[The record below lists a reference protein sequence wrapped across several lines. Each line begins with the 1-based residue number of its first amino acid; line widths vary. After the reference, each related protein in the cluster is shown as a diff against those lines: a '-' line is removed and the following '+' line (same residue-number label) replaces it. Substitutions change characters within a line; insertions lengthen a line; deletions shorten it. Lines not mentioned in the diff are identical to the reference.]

1 MNMAT
6 VTQILEDFN
15 RRMPENVVREMENH
29 IYENSA
35 LLETIAEHLPNKKMA
50 ELNQN
55 IAYLVAFF
63 NYVSPLIEPIAYC
76 RIDEVF
82 LIREGT
88 KHRLQAQQENIMDL
102 RLRDH
107 EENQRLLGKI
117 STIIEE
123 MTSRQLRDKGDLLKR
138 FNVILEEMNGHY
150 R

>member
-1 MNMAT
+1 MAT

-15 RRMPENVVREMENH
+15 RRMPENVIREMENH
-29 IYENSA
+29 IYENCA

-76 RIDEVF
+76 RIDQVF

-88 KHRLQAQQENIMDL
+88 KHRLQAQQENILDL

-123 MTSRQLRDKGDLLKR
+123 MTSRQLRDKGDLLER